1 MAKIESQIKGMNENE
16 LKSLIAYIDEDIS
29 NIDPGRDDYWEV
41 YAGCLENKN
50 LALECLLALR
60 TKF

>member
-16 LKSLIAYIDEDIS
+16 LRAMIAYIDEDIS
-29 NIDPGRDDYWEV
+29 KIDPERNDYWEV

-50 LALECLLALR
+50 LALECLLALK